1 MLHQFQN
8 IKQKKS
14 PFYMLCKNMSS
25 IVLKSG
31 YIHYDPRHISMSR
44 LLIFIT
50 EIQHMIGL
58 KFTLSDD

>member
-1 MLHQFQN
+1 
-8 IKQKKS
+8 
-14 PFYMLCKNMSS
+14 MLCKNMSS